1 MIRLFSACVLLC
13 AFLISPASAQ
23 DFLDGVVSINVTLT
37 REESRQARCALSGF
51 PEGGKTGSG
60 SRAPGSRE
68 VRRFEH
74 KPLQGRPTPMNRFI
88 IFALLFPPIGMLVF
102 QSPDLVSKG
111 IPASEEWL
119 AWVISSYP
127 IAIVPALLMAW
138 VDQVLSKQPLHPLK
152 TTAVGGLASLL
163 VLVFLGGLSAFWSSV
178 MAILLGAV
186 PAAVCSWLSD
196 KLHRQPV

>member
-1 MIRLFSACVLLC
+1 
-13 AFLISPASAQ
+13 
-23 DFLDGVVSINVTLT
+23 
-37 REESRQARCALSGF
+37 
-51 PEGGKTGSG
+51 
-60 SRAPGSRE
+60 
-68 VRRFEH
+68 
-74 KPLQGRPTPMNRFI
+74 MNRFI

-196 KLHRQPV
+196 KLHRQPVRRR

>member
-1 MIRLFSACVLLC
+1 MKRFPIFATLFS
-13 AFLISPASAQ
+13 
-23 DFLDGVVSINVTLT
+23 
-37 REESRQARCALSGF
+37 
-51 PEGGKTGSG
+51 
-60 SRAPGSRE
+60 
-68 VRRFEH
+68 
-74 KPLQGRPTPMNRFI
+74 
-88 IFALLFPPIGMLVF
+88 PIGMLVF

-127 IAIVPALLMAW
+127 IAIIPALLIAW
-138 VDQVLSKQPLHPLK
+138 VDQVLSKQPLHVFK

-163 VLVFLGGLSAFWSSV
+163 VLVFLGGLSAFWPSV

-196 KLHRQPV
+196 KFKESVK